1 MALKKT
7 MPNTDQE
14 AEIVRLKKIN
24 QALITRI
31 EAGPN
36 THVAY
41 DSFAHSVFLADKVR
55 DRTAALNQ
63 ALQELTQSNR
73 QLLQAQTAAQLA
85 NTSRS
90 KLMTAIS
97 HDIMQ
102 PVCAAQLLVNTLTV
116 QLEQGQ
122 KNYQLQAL
130 GQAISDI
137 EGLLQSLLDYARHD
151 LTESQ
156 PELQA
161 TPLHDI
167 LQGLAIESAPLASNK
182 GLSFDYEPSTAVAIT
197 DASLLARILRNL
209 ISNAIRYTLQGSIKV
224 TAKTFGDEVIISVID
239 TGIGIQ
245 ENYPREILQAFQ
257 KSTNNTNHE
266 GLGLGLAN
274 VNTLCQLLK
283 HDLQYQSQVNQGS
296 CFSITLASA
305 TPKQKARQVAT
316 HSPTVSFD
324 NHVLIVDNVPSVCS
338 ALGGLL
344 DTWGAQTDCC
354 TDVQTLTKQRLAR
367 AQIILLDYHL
377 GDKVTGLD
385 IISRW
390 SITCPVLF
398 MTASNDP
405 QDLRLIES
413 AGYAYIKKPI
423 RPAHL
428 RRALE
433 TVLGN

>member
-1 MALKKT
+1 M
-7 MPNTDQE
+7 
-14 AEIVRLKKIN
+14 
-24 QALITRI
+24 
-31 EAGPN
+31 
-36 THVAY
+36 
-41 DSFAHSVFLADKVR
+41 FLADKVR

-73 QLLQAQTAAQLA
+73 QLLQAQTDAQLA
-85 NTSRS
+85 NNSRS
-90 KLMTAIS
+90 RLMTAIS

-102 PVCAAQLLVNTLTV
+102 PVCAAQLLVNTLSV
-116 QLEQGQ
+116 QIEQGY
-122 KNYQLQAL
+122 KNKELQAL

-151 LTESQ
+151 LKESQ
-156 PELQA
+156 PEPQA

-167 LQGLAIESAPLASNK
+167 LQGLAIESAPLAGNK

-224 TAKTFGDEVIISVID
+224 MAKTLGDQVIISVID

-245 ENYPREILQAFQ
+245 ENYPGEILQPFQ

-283 HDLQYQSQVNQGS
+283 HDLQYQSQINQGS
-296 CFSITLASA
+296 CFSITLVSA
-305 TPKQKARQVAT
+305 TPAEKAPQVAT
-316 HSPTVSFD
+316 RSPTVSFAYR
-324 NHVLIVDNVPSVCS
+324 VLIVDNVQSVCC

-354 TDVQTLTKQRLAR
+354 TEVQTLTSERLAR
-367 AQIILLDYHL
+367 AQVILLDYHL
-377 GDKVTGLD
+377 GDSLTGLD
-385 IISRW
+385 IVSRW
-390 SITCPVLF
+390 SISCPVLF
-398 MTASNDP
+398 MTASTSP

-423 RPAHL
+423 RPARL